1 MLGRLPDS
9 VDVHRHA
16 GQGTI
21 FHGTY
26 PLARFTRL
34 GPLLQNTN
42 GNVEAELEFG
52 IDDDG
57 VSFVTGWVRGELT
70 VQCQRCFGP
79 LMIPVDARVSI
90 GLVKDDEQ
98 TRNLP
103 EHYEPFLL
111 SDDRH
116 VALPELIED
125 ELLLALPIVPR
136 HSHECAATLAA
147 ILDTVTAAAED
158 VVPVKRENPF
168 AALKTLRSDD
178 EPPNKH

>member
-26 PLARFTRL
+26 PLARFARL
-34 GPLLQNTN
+34 GPLLQNTA

-52 IDDDG
+52 IDDDR
-57 VSFVTGWVRGELT
+57 VTFVAGWVRGELT
-70 VQCQRCFGP
+70 VLCQRCFTP
-79 LMIPVDARVSI
+79 LTIPVDARVSV
-90 GLVKDDEQ
+90 GLAKDDDGA
-98 TRNLP
+98 RNLP

-111 SDDRH
+111 SDDRN

-136 HSHECAATLAA
+136 HSHECAPTQIATAG
-147 ILDTVTAAAED
+147 IED
-158 VVPVKRENPF
+158 VAPQAKRENPF
-168 AALKTLRSDD
+168 AVLKAVRNGD